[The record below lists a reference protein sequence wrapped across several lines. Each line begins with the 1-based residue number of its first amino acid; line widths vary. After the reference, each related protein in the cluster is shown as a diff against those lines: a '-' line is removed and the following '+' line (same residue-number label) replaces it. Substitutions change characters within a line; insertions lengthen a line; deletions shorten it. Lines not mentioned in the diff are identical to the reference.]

1 MFGGLNDI
9 ILFKNWTLFFFKD
22 NLQPS
27 PSHHYHPKFW
37 RIWPT
42 GRTLDE
48 VKQRKGKSAIKAFVF
63 FPLHGKLRALFGEVG
78 RPFADI
84 NSFVCLPLFLLVLNF
99 FVWLSLSLLT
109 SSSLFVYPCFC
120 SSISLCVCLVFMWSC
135 IFKVF
140 RFLKI
145 FKNLSQNKWTSCNMV

>member
-27 PSHHYHPKFW
+27 PSHHHHPKFW

-63 FPLHGKLRALFGEVG
+63 FRCTANWGL
-78 RPFADI
+78 
-84 NSFVCLPLFLLVLNF
+84 CLAK
-99 FVWLSLSLLT
+99 WAARLLT
-109 SSSLFVYPCFC
+109 SIPLFVYPCFC
-120 SSISLCVCLVFMWSC
+120 SYSISLFGFPCLCWHRVLCLFTLVFARHQFLCVFALFSC
-135 IFKVF
+135 DHVY
-140 RFLKI
+140 LKFSDSWKFSKI
-145 FKNLSQNKWTSCNMV
+145 